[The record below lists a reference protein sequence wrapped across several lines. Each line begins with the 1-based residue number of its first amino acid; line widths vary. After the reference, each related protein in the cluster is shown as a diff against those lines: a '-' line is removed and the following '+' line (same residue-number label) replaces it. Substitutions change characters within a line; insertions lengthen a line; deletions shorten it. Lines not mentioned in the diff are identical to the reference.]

1 VKGNVPVDSDTLLV
15 TDFVNLKIK
24 PVQSFG
30 SAHRGKMYIR
40 IFIGV
45 DDYTCMNICIYT
57 VFQKKHGPSYCVHV
71 QNHDINKLYSFFPC
85 HKRQGNTSSH
95 VTRNCLNHMESEN

>member
-1 VKGNVPVDSDTLLV
+1 VGGNVPVDSNTLLV

-30 SAHRGKMYIR
+30 GAYRGKMCIR

-57 VFQKKHGPSYCVHV
+57 VFQKKTWAELLC
-71 QNHDINKLYSFFPC
+71 PC
-85 HKRQGNTSSH
+85 PKS
-95 VTRNCLNHMESEN
+95 